1 MSVNLND
8 NDQARILG
16 STIAVSALADIAI
29 VLRFI
34 SRKIKGNYAIDDLLA
49 VIGLVSFRQP
59 CDFGFM
65 FATHTT
71 LDFLV
76 GMSWFR
82 NIQYVF
88 PKLSARIHRPYLN

>member
-1 MSVNLND
+1 MADTYIDKMSVNLND

-34 SRKIKGNYAIDDLLA
+34 SRKIKGNYAFDDLLA
-49 VIGLVSFRQP
+49 AVGLVSFGQP
-59 CDFGFM
+59 CDSGFM
-65 FATHTT
+65 YATHTA

-76 GMSWFR
+76 GMSGFR
-82 NIQYVF
+82 NTQ
-88 PKLSARIHRPYLN
+88 

>member
-88 PKLSARIHRPYLN
+88 PNCLQGSTDHI